1 MPLLRK
7 VGAWLM
13 ERGISPG
20 EPGWYFVPFLSAL
33 AAPLL
38 LLLIGAALAYEIAT
52 HLARWATGIRGW
64 RR

>member
-1 MPLLRK
+1 
-7 VGAWLM
+7 M